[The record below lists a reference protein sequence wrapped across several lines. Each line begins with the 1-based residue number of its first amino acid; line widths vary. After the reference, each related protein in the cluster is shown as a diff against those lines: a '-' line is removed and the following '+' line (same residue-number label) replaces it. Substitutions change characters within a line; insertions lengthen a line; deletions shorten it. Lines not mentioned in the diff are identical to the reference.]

1 MTKHFDVTNVVAA
14 FLNHQ
19 HPEDSVRAELIK
31 ELGEAVRYPAKPI
44 QLLVAQV
51 AQECLEQ
58 EGCTPEITVRI
69 ALMYGL
75 VLGVLAERD
84 RAERGRKFVI

>member
-51 AQECLEQ
+51 AQVEQ
-58 EGCTPEITVRI
+58 PGCTPETTIKI
-69 ALMYGL
+69 GIMYGL
-75 VLGVLAERD
+75 VLGALLEEE
-84 RAERGRKFVI
+84 RAENENRRRIV